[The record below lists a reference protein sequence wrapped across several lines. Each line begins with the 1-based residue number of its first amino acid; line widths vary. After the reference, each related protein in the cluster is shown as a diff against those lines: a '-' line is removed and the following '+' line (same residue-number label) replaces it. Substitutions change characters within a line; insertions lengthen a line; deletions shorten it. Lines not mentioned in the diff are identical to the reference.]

1 MSARILIIED
11 NATNMELMVY
21 LLRAFGY
28 EPLSAADGEAGV
40 AAARRELPDLII
52 CDVHLPKLDGYGV
65 VAELKADPALRHIPT
80 LAVTA
85 LAMAGDREK
94 LLEAGFDGYI
104 GKPVEPDTFV
114 TQIESFLSGD
124 VSPPANSDTATI
136 LIVDDH
142 VLNREF
148 LMTLLGYGGHRLLEA
163 ANGAEG
169 LTMVRAEKPDLVI
182 SDILM
187 PNMDGYEFVT
197 RLHSDPQTADVPV
210 IFYTATYRER
220 EAMAVAQ
227 SCGVRWVLPKPSDP
241 EVILRTVHEA
251 LGLAEA
257 GAHDPLPA
265 FAPEPPQEGRFH
277 NIDDKVA
284 EYLGE
289 LESSSQQLS
298 QLAQET
304 DERGPE
310 NLTRMTQ
317 RLTSS
322 LSSLQAVSLRLTAL
336 IELGIELGAERDPGA
351 LVEIGCRVA
360 QNICVSKY
368 ACIGV
373 LQADAAELSYFASCG
388 AGVPGRQIAQAPRAG
403 V

>member
-1 MSARILIIED
+1 
-11 NATNMELMVY
+11 MELMVY

-28 EPLSAADGEAGV
+28 TPLAAYDGEEGV
-40 AAARRELPDLII
+40 RMARSELPDLII

-65 VAELKADPALRHIPT
+65 VAELKKDPALRKIPA

-85 LAMAGDREK
+85 LAMVGDRER
-94 LLEAGFDGYI
+94 LLEAGFNGYI
-104 GKPVEPDTFV
+104 GKPIEPDLFV
-114 TQIESFLSGD
+114 AELESFLPGLMSTPVKND
-124 VSPPANSDTATI
+124 IATI

-220 EAMAVAQ
+220 EAMAVAE

-241 EVILRTVHEA
+241 DVILRTVQEA
-251 LGLAEA
+251 LGLE
-257 GAHDPLPA
+257 
-265 FAPEPPQEGRFH
+265 
-277 NIDDKVA
+277 DD
-284 EYLGE
+284 
-289 LESSSQQLS
+289 
-298 QLAQET
+298 
-304 DERGPE
+304 
-310 NLTRMTQ
+310 
-317 RLTSS
+317 
-322 LSSLQAVSLRLTAL
+322 
-336 IELGIELGAERDPGA
+336 
-351 LVEIGCRVA
+351 
-360 QNICVSKY
+360 
-368 ACIGV
+368 
-373 LQADAAELSYFASCG
+373 
-388 AGVPGRQIAQAPRAG
+388 
-403 V
+403 